1 MQRAAVNAAT
11 PSGIRLTVRNDTSA
25 PATPEVGSHLWFSW
39 LESTQRFTVA
49 TTEGIYYA
57 RKLQRSK
64 RWYWY
69 MHKRAGVRVCT
80 AYLGKSADITYER
93 LAAVVQR
100 LAAAGSV
107 GTPAA
112 PRPRRRKQQG
122 TASVPVP
129 VEERGGRPAPALSR
143 AAAIPPVPE
152 LRTDTIVRQSVLG
165 RLAGVVTHPLTIV
178 SAPAGFGKTTAVA
191 QWAAAAAQRIAWV
204 SLDADDHDPT
214 RFWTRVLAALDQHL
228 PGLCRTSLSPHAA
241 TSQADL
247 PDHAARML
255 LNAFEAAP
263 EPVTLVLDDYH
274 VLAAQHATIH
284 RDLAFLIAHMP
295 QTAHIVLISRTE
307 PPLPMARFRARR
319 QLQEL
324 DAADLRFASAEVA
337 ALLAKRVGQHLSAE
351 AVAALD
357 AKTEGWAAGVEL
369 AALALREQR
378 DVSAWIA
385 AFSGTHRYIYDYL
398 IEEVLTCLV
407 PEQYTFLL
415 QASILDRLCAPLC
428 TAVTGAVDPR
438 SMLDAIERAG
448 LFLAPM
454 VPADDGRQWY
464 RFRYLFGDAV
474 RLHLLTTRPDLLPD
488 LYARAS
494 AWYNVDGD
502 AAAALAFGQ
511 RAQVAQRALAAA
523 TPIPIGM
530 PMADALRAP
539 PVLPEHVSS
548 ALPSGSPHVAH
559 ERIPSNTDTRVALE
573 QPQEALKTAEGT
585 IRADSAMGLSK
596 RGPARDVVPHDETAP
611 GDTLAHARG
620 TSRTCQPIHQPRSEH
635 PSAQIMEELQHRLYA
650 PLTQRE
656 LEVMRL
662 LALGASNL
670 NIAEELVIAPGTVI
684 RHLSNIFEKLG
695 VHSRTRAVARARA
708 LDLLEPAILPQSPT
722 PVEWGSP

>member
-11 PSGIRLTVRNDTSA
+11 PSGICLTVRNDTSA
-25 PATPEVGSHLWFSW
+25 SAPPEVGSHRWFSW

-57 RKLQRSK
+57 RKMQRSK

-69 MHKRAGVRVCT
+69 LHKRAGVRVCT

-93 LAAVVQR
+93 LAAVIQR
-100 LAAAGSV
+100 LAAAASV
-107 GTPAA
+107 GTSAA
-112 PRPRRRKQQG
+112 PRLRWRGQQG
-122 TASVPVP
+122 TAAAPVP
-129 VEERGGRPAPALSR
+129 VEERGGRPAPAPSR
-143 AAAIPPVPE
+143 AATIPLVPE
-152 LRTDTIVRQSVLG
+152 LRADTIVRQSVLE
-165 RLAGVVTHPLTIV
+165 RLAGAVTHPLTIV

-191 QWAAAAAQRIAWV
+191 QWAAAARQRVVWV
-204 SLDADDHDPT
+204 SLDADDQDPM
-214 RFWTRVLAALDQHL
+214 RFWARVLAALDPHL
-228 PGLCRTSLSPHAA
+228 PGLCRTSLSPLAA
-241 TSQADL
+241 MSQADL
-247 PDHAARML
+247 PNHAARML
-255 LNAFEAAP
+255 LNAFEAAS

-284 RDLAFLIAHMP
+284 RDLAFLIAHVP
-295 QTAHIVLISRTE
+295 QTAHLVLISRTE
-307 PPLPMARFRARR
+307 PPLPLARFRARR
-319 QLQEL
+319 QLLEL

-337 ALLAKRVGQHLSAE
+337 ALLANRVGQQLSAE

-357 AKTEGWAAGVEL
+357 AKTEGWAAGIEL
-369 AALALREQR
+369 ATLALREQR
-378 DVSAWIA
+378 DVAAWIA
-385 AFSGTHRYIYDYL
+385 DFGGTHRYIYDYL
-398 IEEVLTCLV
+398 IEEVLTCLA

-438 SMLDAIERAG
+438 SMLDAFERAG

-464 RFRYLFGDAV
+464 RYRYLFGGAV
-474 RLHLLTTRPDLLPD
+474 RLHLLSTRPDLLPD

-502 AAAALAFGQ
+502 AAAALAYGQ
-511 RAQVAQRALAAA
+511 RAQVAQRALVAA

-530 PMADALRAP
+530 PMADALRTP
-539 PVLPEHVSS
+539 PVLPAQVSCAFPGGS
-548 ALPSGSPHVAH
+548 AHVAH
-559 ERIPSNTDTRVALE
+559 ERVPRDTDTRAALE
-573 QPQEALKTAEGT
+573 QPRKALKTADGK
-585 IRADSAMGLSK
+585 IPADSGVRPPTREPGTA
-596 RGPARDVVPHDETAP
+596 VVPHDETVSDGA
-611 GDTLAHARG
+611 LAHARG
-620 TSRTCQPIHQPRSEH
+620 MSRTCQPTHQPRSDQ
-635 PSAQIMEELQHRLYA
+635 PSTQIMEELQHQLYA

-708 LDLLEPAILPQSPT
+708 LDLLAPAVLPQSPM
-722 PVEWGSP
+722 PVEWGTP